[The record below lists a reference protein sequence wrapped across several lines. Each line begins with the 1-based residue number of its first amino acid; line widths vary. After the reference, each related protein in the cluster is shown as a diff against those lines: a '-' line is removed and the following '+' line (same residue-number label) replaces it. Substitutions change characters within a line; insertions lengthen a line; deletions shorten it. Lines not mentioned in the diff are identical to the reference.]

1 MEVGQSSLLDLL
13 AKQDTRFAIPA
24 YQRRYAWQ
32 QRQCEELWL
41 DVLRAGRR
49 NERHFSGTVL
59 YEEEPGEKGGRCLS
73 IVDGQQRMTTVMLML
88 VALRN
93 YLARH
98 PGVLGDMTAEQVDR
112 TFLMAEACGG
122 CGTGRA
128 DADAGADAGTDADA
142 DAGADTD
149 TDADADAGADT
160 DTDAAGV
167 VPKLRLSRLDAASM
181 AKAVAGAAPD
191 DIPSRNVSCNLAY
204 FESLMQ
210 EDGFDPAV
218 FERGLKNLN
227 VVMAQADAEDDAQAV
242 FESLNS
248 KGLKLNIGD
257 MVRNYLLASED
268 HAEQTRL
275 YIEYWTM
282 IEGAFDPDPGS
293 LKLDTMIK
301 AWLSVRFTK
310 VRARTPEDVYSAFKR
325 YYDDEYAGELEPVL
339 SELRSFA
346 MVWAENYRYHAVKK
360 FRSMPW
366 AKNGAQTLTSGYELK
381 KADNEE
387 YAERV
392 RQELRAMG
400 REQ

>member
-1 MEVGQSSLLDLL
+1 MLVGQSSLLELMAQPDV
-13 AKQDTRFAIPA
+13 RFAIPS

-32 QRQCEELWL
+32 ERQCEELWL

-49 NERHFSGTVL
+49 DEGHFSGTIL
-59 YEEEPGEKGGRCLS
+59 YEEEPLKGGARRLS

-93 YLARH
+93 YLAKH
-98 PGVLGDMTAEQVDR
+98 PGALGDMTAEQVER
-112 TFLMAEACGG
+112 TFLVAGACDACG
-122 CGTGRA
+122 
-128 DADAGADAGTDADA
+128 AGPGDV
-142 DAGADTD
+142 
-149 TDADADAGADT
+149 
-160 DTDAAGV
+160 DAAEPIA
-167 VPKLRLSRLDAASM
+167 PKLQLSRLDATSM
-181 AKAVAGAAPD
+181 DMAVAGAEPD
-191 DIPSRNVSCNLAY
+191 DIPARNVSRNLAC
-204 FESLMQ
+204 FQSLMR
-210 EDGFDPAV
+210 EDGFDLAV

-227 VVMAQADAEDDAQAV
+227 VVMAQAGAEDDAQAV

-257 MVRNYLLASED
+257 MVRNYLLTGED
-268 HAEQTRL
+268 HAEQTRF

-293 LKLDTMIK
+293 LRLDTMIK

-325 YYDDEYAGELEPVL
+325 YYDDEYAGDLEPVL

-366 AKNGAQTLTSGYELK
+366 AKNGPQTLTSGYELK

-400 REQ
+400 REL

>member
-13 AKQDTRFAIPA
+13 ARQDARFAIPA

-49 NERHFSGTVL
+49 DERHFSGTIL
-59 YEEEPGEKGGRCLS
+59 YQEKPGEKGVRCLS

-93 YLARH
+93 RLTEH
-98 PGVLGDMTAEQVDR
+98 PGALGGLTAEQVDR
-112 TFLMAEACGG
+112 TFLEADAGG
-122 CGTGRA
+122 IRSAGQG
-128 DADAGADAGTDADA
+128 DADAGCDI
-142 DAGADTD
+142 
-149 TDADADAGADT
+149 
-160 DTDAAGV
+160 
-167 VPKLRLSRLDAASM
+167 PKLRLSRLDAASM
-181 AKAVAGAAPD
+181 EKAVAGAAPD

-400 REQ
+400 REL

>member
-1 MEVGQSSLLDLL
+1 MKVGQSTLLDMM
-13 AKQDTRFAIPA
+13 AQPNTQFVIPA

-32 QRQCEELWL
+32 ERQCQELWL

-49 NERHFSGTVL
+49 DEGHFSGTIL
-59 YEEEPGEKGGRCLS
+59 YEEQPAEVGRRLS

-93 YLARH
+93 YLEKHPEASLDDLAPKRVESDFLASGAR
-98 PGVLGDMTAEQVDR
+98 L
-112 TFLMAEACGG
+112 
-122 CGTGRA
+122 A
-128 DADAGADAGTDADA
+128 DAYAAVHAGGEAASGAGASG
-142 DAGADTD
+142 GA
-149 TDADADAGADT
+149 APAPVP
-160 DTDAAGV
+160 AAGV
-167 VPKLRLSRLDAASM
+167 IPKLQLSRLDATSM
-181 AKAVAGAAPD
+181 AAAVQGAPAD
-191 DIPSRNVSCNLAY
+191 SIPSRNVSHNLAY
-204 FESLMQ
+204 FESLMD
-210 EDGFDPAV
+210 EDGFDVAQ
-218 FERGLKNLN
+218 FERGLRNLN
-227 VVMAQADAEDDAQAV
+227 VVMAQIGPEDDAQAV

-257 MVRNYLLASED
+257 MVRNYLLASESHD
-268 HAEQTRL
+268 EQARL
-275 YIEYWTM
+275 YVEYWTV
-282 IEGAFDPDPGS
+282 IEGVFDPDPGS

-325 YYDDEYAGELEPVL
+325 YYDDEYAGDLEPVL
-339 SELRSFA
+339 NELRSFA
-346 MVWAENYRYHAVKK
+346 MIWAENYRYHAVKK

-400 REQ
+400 REL

>member
-13 AKQDTRFAIPA
+13 AMPDTQFVIPA

-49 NERHFSGTVL
+49 DECHFSGTIL
-59 YEEEPGEKGGRCLS
+59 YEAIPAGPDSAVRLS
-73 IVDGQQRMTTVMLML
+73 IVDGQQRITTVTLML
-88 VALRN
+88 AALRN
-93 YLARH
+93 HLARQ
-98 PGVLGDMTAEQVDR
+98 PQPQASAGRLGPACI
-112 TFLMAEACGG
+112 EADYL
-122 CGTGRA
+122 TL
-128 DADAGADAGTDADA
+128 AGA
-142 DAGADTD
+142 
-149 TDADADAGADT
+149 
-160 DTDAAGV
+160 
-167 VPKLRLSRLDAASM
+167 PKLQLSRLDATSM
-181 AKAVAGAAPD
+181 AKAVAGVSVA
-191 DIPSRNVSCNLAY
+191 DIPSRNIARNLAY

-210 EDGFDPAV
+210 QPGFEAAV
-218 FERGLKNLN
+218 FERGLQNLN
-227 VVMAQADAEDDAQAV
+227 VVMARMGADDDAQAV

-268 HAEQTRL
+268 HDEQTRL
-275 YIEYWTM
+275 YVEYWTM

-325 YYDDEYAGELEPVL
+325 YYDDEYAGDLEPVL

-392 RQELRAMG
+392 RRELRAMG
-400 REQ
+400 REL